1 MSNTPSQT
9 RERLRLLAMILALVI
24 GGLLI
29 AQLWTQPL
37 SQDSLTTAGRGAL
50 FVLLALGLM
59 GTRRLSVVLTAVLCS
74 VSLTDLL
81 SVDHTLHFSDALELL
96 TLLLCGG
103 LLLIP
108 AHASLHGTPPLEP
121 FLRHPLYTA
130 RHPNAG
136 GERARTQQYSIS

>member
-1 MSNTPSQT
+1 MSNARLHT

-37 SQDSLTTAGRGAL
+37 SQDSLTTAGRGVL

-81 SVDHTLHFSDALELL
+81 SVDHTLHISDVLEAL
-96 TLLLCGG
+96 TLLLCAG
-103 LLLIP
+103 LLLTP
-108 AHASLHGTPPLEP
+108 AQASLPQDHAP
-121 FLRHPLYTA
+121 
-130 RHPNAG
+130 
-136 GERARTQQYSIS
+136 

>member
-1 MSNTPSQT
+1 MSNAPSQT

-37 SQDSLTTAGRGAL
+37 SQHSLTKAGRGVL

-74 VSLTDLL
+74 VSLSALL
-81 SVDHTLHFSDALELL
+81 SVDHTLHISDALEVL
-96 TLLLCGG
+96 TLLLCAG
-103 LLLIP
+103 LLLTSP
-108 AHASLHGTPPLEP
+108 HASLPQNHAP
-121 FLRHPLYTA
+121 
-130 RHPNAG
+130 
-136 GERARTQQYSIS
+136 

>member
-1 MSNTPSQT
+1 MSNAPLQT

-37 SQDSLTTAGRGAL
+37 SQDSLNTAGRGVL

-59 GTRRLSVVLTAVLCS
+59 GTQRLSVVLTAVLCS

-81 SVDHTLHFSDALELL
+81 SVDHTLHISDVLEVL
-96 TLLLCGG
+96 TLLLCAG
-103 LLLIP
+103 LLLTP
-108 AHASLHGTPPLEP
+108 AHAS
-121 FLRHPLYTA
+121 HPQDQA
-130 RHPNAG
+130 H
-136 GERARTQQYSIS
+136 

>member
-1 MSNTPSQT
+1 MSNAPLHT

-37 SQDSLTTAGRGAL
+37 SQDSLTTAGRGVL

-81 SVDHTLHFSDALELL
+81 SVDHTLRISDVLQAL
-96 TLLLCGG
+96 TLLLCAG
-103 LLLIP
+103 LLLTP
-108 AHASLHGTPPLEP
+108 AQASLPQDHAP
-121 FLRHPLYTA
+121 
-130 RHPNAG
+130 
-136 GERARTQQYSIS
+136 

>member
-1 MSNTPSQT
+1 MSNAPLQT

-37 SQDSLTTAGRGAL
+37 SQDSLTTAGRGVL

-59 GTRRLSVVLTAVLCS
+59 GTRRLSVVLTALLCS
-74 VSLTDLL
+74 VSLPGLL
-81 SVDHTLHFSDALELL
+81 SVDRTLQISNALELL

-108 AHASLHGTPPLEP
+108 AHASL
-121 FLRHPLYTA
+121 RQDTA
-130 RHPNAG
+130 
-136 GERARTQQYSIS
+136 S

>member
-1 MSNTPSQT
+1 MSNARFHT

-37 SQDSLTTAGRGAL
+37 SQDSLTTAGRGVL

-81 SVDHTLHFSDALELL
+81 SVDHTLRISDVLQAL
-96 TLLLCGG
+96 TLLLCAG
-103 LLLIP
+103 LLLTP
-108 AHASLHGTPPLEP
+108 AQASLPQDHAP
-121 FLRHPLYTA
+121 
-130 RHPNAG
+130 
-136 GERARTQQYSIS
+136 

>member
-1 MSNTPSQT
+1 MSNAPSQT

-37 SQDSLTTAGRGAL
+37 SQDSLTTAGRGVL

-108 AHASLHGTPPLEP
+108 AHASLPQD
-121 FLRHPLYTA
+121 TA
-130 RHPNAG
+130 
-136 GERARTQQYSIS
+136 S

>member
-1 MSNTPSQT
+1 MSNARLHT

-37 SQDSLTTAGRGAL
+37 SQHSLTKAGRGVL

-81 SVDHTLHFSDALELL
+81 SVDHTLHISDVLEAL
-96 TLLLCGG
+96 TLLLCAG
-103 LLLIP
+103 LLLTP
-108 AHASLHGTPPLEP
+108 AQASLPKDHAP
-121 FLRHPLYTA
+121 
-130 RHPNAG
+130 
-136 GERARTQQYSIS
+136 

>member
-1 MSNTPSQT
+1 LLDIRRLVSQRSMSNVPSQT

-37 SQDSLTTAGRGAL
+37 SQTSLTTAGRGVL

-59 GTRRLSVVLTAVLCS
+59 GTRRLSVVLTALLCS

-81 SVDHTLHFSDALELL
+81 SVDHTLHISDALEVM
-96 TLLLCGG
+96 TLLLCAG
-103 LLLIP
+103 LLLVS
-108 AHASLHGTPPLEP
+108 ARASLPQDTVP
-121 FLRHPLYTA
+121 
-130 RHPNAG
+130 
-136 GERARTQQYSIS
+136 

>member
-1 MSNTPSQT
+1 MSNIPSQT

-37 SQDSLTTAGRGAL
+37 SQTSLTTAGRGVL

-59 GTRRLSVVLTAVLCS
+59 GTRRLSVVLTALLCS

-81 SVDHTLHFSDALELL
+81 SVDHTLHISDALEVM
-96 TLLLCGG
+96 TLLLCAA
-103 LLLIP
+103 LLLAS
-108 AHASLHGTPPLEP
+108 AHASLPQETGP
-121 FLRHPLYTA
+121 
-130 RHPNAG
+130 
-136 GERARTQQYSIS
+136 

>member
-1 MSNTPSQT
+1 MSNALAQT

-37 SQDSLTTAGRGAL
+37 SQDSLTTAGRGVL

-81 SVDHTLHFSDALELL
+81 SVDHALHISDVLEVL
-96 TLLLCGG
+96 TLLLCAG
-103 LLLIP
+103 LLLAP
-108 AHASLHGTPPLEP
+108 AHTSLPQDQAP
-121 FLRHPLYTA
+121 
-130 RHPNAG
+130 
-136 GERARTQQYSIS
+136 

>member
-1 MSNTPSQT
+1 MSNVPSQT

-37 SQDSLTTAGRGAL
+37 SQTSLTTAGRGVL

-59 GTRRLSVVLTAVLCS
+59 GTQRLSVVLTALLCS

-81 SVDHTLHFSDALELL
+81 SVDHTLHISDALVVM
-96 TLLLCGG
+96 TFLLCAG
-103 LLLIP
+103 LLL
-108 AHASLHGTPPLEP
+108 ASARASLPQD
-121 FLRHPLYTA
+121 TA
-130 RHPNAG
+130 P
-136 GERARTQQYSIS
+136 